1 MYLVHSGD
9 LNLAL
14 DNKEEEEEGG
24 NNDEEKE
31 EDKTNNIQ
39 IRSIFLKMMVM
50 MLVMVMVT
58 SMGLQKNFQGQVKV
72 SRVNKI

>member
-31 EDKTNNIQ
+31 EDKTNNKKDRENIQ

-50 MLVMVMVT
+50 MLVMVMVMLHGT
-58 SMGLQKNFQGQVKV
+58 PK
-72 SRVNKI
+72 KIPRPG

>member
-31 EDKTNNIQ
+31 EDKTNNKKDRENIQ
-39 IRSIFLKMMVM
+39 IRSILFSTGEPCKDRLI
-50 MLVMVMVT
+50 LT
-58 SMGLQKNFQGQVKV
+58 ARSEDRIDGFPQ
-72 SRVNKI
+72 

>member
-31 EDKTNNIQ
+31 EDSAMTAKT
-39 IRSIFLKMMVM
+39 SKF
-50 MLVMVMVT
+50 
-58 SMGLQKNFQGQVKV
+58 GAFYFQPV
-72 SRVNKI
+72 SPARTA

>member
-39 IRSIFLKMMVM
+39 IRSILFSTGEPCKDRLI
-50 MLVMVMVT
+50 LT
-58 SMGLQKNFQGQVKV
+58 ARSEDRIDGFPQ
-72 SRVNKI
+72 